1 MYSGGQRSKVKSRS
15 ERENNFLQK
24 LINMALPS
32 GQGRSPMDRRTAS
45 EKYRDA
51 VNAEQLY
58 GSLPTDYKQT
68 EQRAGQLYGSLPENY
83 KTTEQQA
90 GLTAE
95 QFRRGAGF
103 PGQTAQV
110 YTVQPAVTPIVI
122 GLTPT
127 GEVDRTQSDEYK
139 STKARYDQ
147 LRKAAPEMVMTPEG
161 LREKAVDYGL
171 QQWAKMYPK
180 LAARQQQGTFNP
192 LMQQTFGYQA
202 GLAPN
207 QIPAGMAADQQTVMG
222 DLGSRAQGEG
232 GYDYEALMAERAR
245 REMETLDPLLQ
256 QEMQQGFT
264 AAQAGKGMPPLQKSL
279 LQETEEFLN
288 NNFYNP
294 NYKRMF

>member
-1 MYSGGQRSKVKSRS
+1 MVTPVAEKYSKSKEAAAMKKTPASMRGVFTPMGYVNPATG
-15 ERENNFLQK
+15 ENFSAQTPATGLYDQIGPVDTKN
-24 LINMALPS
+24 
-32 GQGRSPMDRRTAS
+32 QGRFTIYGFNPNAP
-45 EKYRDA
+45 A
-51 VNAEQLY
+51 VQKGEQLY
-58 GSLPTDYKQT
+58 GASP
-68 EQRAGQLYGSLPENY
+68 
-83 KTTEQQA
+83 
-90 GLTAE
+90 LTP
-95 QFRRGAGF
+95 RT
-103 PGQTAQV
+103 PGDV
-110 YTVQPAVTPIVI
+110 VPVVT
-122 GLTPT
+122 GLTPD
-127 GEVDRTQSDEYK
+127 GQVDRTQSDEYK
-139 STKARYDQ
+139 SIRAQYDA
-147 LRKAAPEMVMTPEG
+147 LRKRGESAMTPEG
-161 LREKAVDYGL
+161 MREKAVDYGL

-192 LMQQTFGYQA
+192 LMQQTFDYQT
-202 GLAPN
+202 GLAPD
-207 QIPAGMAADQQTVMG
+207 QIPGGMAADQQTVMG